1 MYFDFRPDLLQDM
14 CMSCGAYGIDDEG
27 RLISCV
33 QCGQSYHPYCVEVK
47 VDMTSIL
54 IGLLLDMI
62 YVLSFPVFAD
72 IICILFPFL
81 LSQETNLG
89 YNFIKILLQF
99 FKRFSFDIPDEDI
112 VKVYSH
118 LRPRAQKQIT
128 KILYQYQYKLFPFK
142 FTKLHSS

>member
-1 MYFDFRPDLLQDM
+1 MFFDFFPDLLQDM

-62 YVLSFPVFAD
+62 CMYFHFPCLQILSVFY
-72 IICILFPFL
+72 
-81 LSQETNLG
+81 SR
-89 YNFIKILLQF
+89 F
-99 FKRFSFDIPDEDI
+99 FYPKR
-112 VKVYSH
+112 
-118 LRPRAQKQIT
+118 QI
-128 KILYQYQYKLFPFK
+128 
-142 FTKLHSS
+142 